1 MLHMITPYR
10 KQTGGGCYIDW
21 RVWCSRIYWIHT
33 DWSIMTSYNFLSL
46 HSMKRPSE
54 RARFP
59 DSALERESSKSVLTG
74 SRWARGL
81 HATGGGQASERC
93 FGVTAE

>member
-1 MLHMITPYR
+1 
-10 KQTGGGCYIDW
+10 
-21 RVWCSRIYWIHT
+21 
-33 DWSIMTSYNFLSL
+33 MTSYNFLSL

-93 FGVTAE
+93 FGVNAE